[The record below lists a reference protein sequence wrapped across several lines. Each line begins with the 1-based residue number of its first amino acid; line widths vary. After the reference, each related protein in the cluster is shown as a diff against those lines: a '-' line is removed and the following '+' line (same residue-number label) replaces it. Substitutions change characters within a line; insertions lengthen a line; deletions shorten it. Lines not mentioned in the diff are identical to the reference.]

1 MEAAP
6 RLPTLSKH
14 RRISLAGLS
23 AIAARNARTVAALRS
38 APIFAQVGE
47 TQLNMIASTGEERG
61 LPRYRVLYREGSA
74 ARSFYVLLS
83 GTVQLSSARPG
94 AEPQVL
100 SVDASTKH
108 GLCLGVEC
116 LSGMPRTATVTA
128 LNGCKLLHF
137 AAVSMLEIHA
147 DGAVAIA
154 KSVFRIFVE
163 NELSSMPL
171 FDGLAPDV
179 LSELVPLFQMEE
191 YGTGNQCV
199 FEQGAAADKFY
210 VLLLGS
216 VVVQRGK
223 VVLARLHAEGA
234 SALDAYPFFG
244 EMAVLESAPRMAE
257 VRTLSPC
264 KMLVVAR
271 RQFSKFLALV
281 PDIRQRL
288 ERTKQL
294 RKKQSELTVQYNEDG
309 AVVRADRLRKL
320 ENDARRGSDLQHY
333 SWAVEQ
339 HVPAFSTAAAT
350 RIQRRWRRTLSDRRD
365 RRRAAAAARRA
376 PPPPSLTHT
385 QSARAAGE
393 ASPRRPVRPRR
404 GSALRR

>member
-1 MEAAP
+1 M
-6 RLPTLSKH
+6 
-14 RRISLAGLS
+14 
-23 AIAARNARTVAALRS
+23 
-38 APIFAQVGE
+38 
-47 TQLNMIASTGEERG
+47 
-61 LPRYRVLYREGSA
+61 
-74 ARSFYVLLS
+74 
-83 GTVQLSSARPG
+83 QLSSARPG
-94 AEPQVL
+94 AEPQL
-100 SVDASTKH
+100 SVDATTKH

-210 VLLLGS
+210 VLLLGW
-216 VVVQRGK
+216 RGAAGEGG
-223 VVLARLHAEGA
+223 ARSTHAEGA

-309 AVVRADRLRKL
+309 AVVRADRLESSRTT
-320 ENDARRGSDLQHY
+320 H
-333 SWAVEQ
+333 
-339 HVPAFSTAAAT
+339 AAAPT
-350 RIQRRWRRTLSDRRD
+350 YSTTLGPSNSTCPPLDRSRHADPAPLAPHQRPPRP
-365 RRRAAAAARRA
+365 AARGG
-376 PPPPSLTHT
+376 SG
-385 QSARAAGE
+385 AAG
-393 ASPRRPVRPRR
+393 AAPAVAHAHPVGAGGKSRRPVRPRR
-404 GSALRR
+404 TRRGENDRADGLEYC

>member
-1 MEAAP
+1 MK
-6 RLPTLSKH
+6 L
-14 RRISLAGLS
+14 
-23 AIAARNARTVAALRS
+23 IAVQTK
-38 APIFAQVGE
+38 
-47 TQLNMIASTGEERG
+47 
-61 LPRYRVLYREGSA
+61 
-74 ARSFYVLLS
+74 
-83 GTVQLSSARPG
+83 QLSQLE
-94 AEPQVL
+94 AEV
-100 SVDASTKH
+100 
-108 GLCLGVEC
+108 VE
-116 LSGMPRTATVTA
+116 RQR
-128 LNGCKLLHF
+128 KLQDLTLRLKL
-137 AAVSMLEIHA
+137 MTQ
-147 DGAVAIA
+147 
-154 KSVFRIFVE
+154 
-163 NELSSMPL
+163 PL
-171 FDGLAPDV
+171 L
-179 LSELVPLFQMEE
+179 
-191 YGTGNQCV
+191 
-199 FEQGAAADKFY
+199 QGW
-210 VLLLGS
+210 
-216 VVVQRGK
+216 
-223 VVLARLHAEGA
+223 
-234 SALDAYPFFG
+234 
-244 EMAVLESAPRMAE
+244 AE